1 MKKRKIKW
9 SISRI
14 ICLFTLTMSFLTFAI
29 VAGFFLFNIG
39 PQIEKKQQA
48 IFDSA
53 VSAIK
58 GIVSADELSFQHLD
72 SYRIEGYTI
81 IIFDPHNNTVY
92 PIEQSFSAKNGEILH
107 LTNGYQATFESNSY
121 KVYISYPTQISA
133 LDVREIIWLATPY
146 ILLLVSLFTL
156 VGSALYT
163 YLYRRE
169 KNKLDSIFRMMGK
182 NIPYED
188 IREVNAMIKLNDY
201 LVIENQIMFLYQ
213 QLQCAQREALE
224 QVEQITQ
231 LELEKK
237 TLLEGFTHEMKTPI
251 MASQLLLA
259 NIRDGYLTEQQQ
271 ESLFTTENELKKL
284 QQLIKEILFV
294 FHNKQTHEEQPLSVK
309 KMMDRLIEE
318 YDVLWKD
325 KGLTIEIDQHQE
337 LTFYYHPKLAKKIFS
352 NLLSNA
358 IFHSPP
364 DSTITIML
372 TSKQIT
378 IKNPVKKTLVLK
390 QSDLSKPFH
399 SYGENAGTGLGLYI
413 VKTMLKHSRYGCTF
427 DYQKDFIVTI
437 YKKEKV
443 IQ

>member
-1 MKKRKIKW
+1 
-9 SISRI
+9 
-14 ICLFTLTMSFLTFAI
+14 MSFLTFAI